1 MSPPWNTQD
10 LQIEVTGAKSENEK
24 MKIGFGSCKMQ
35 NTFCNTGLCSLHS
48 RKRELKIKIGKIN
61 VRFHRWKDSP
71 SRRVRAKRQ
80 ESNGNF
86 TKKIAERHQRKSWPG
101 REKFSDFRFLPSL
114 PPCDNL
120 RPPVHFGLKIR
131 NSRKFPLALSLDR
144 GRDRDKSFSAQR
156 KIDLNLRWLSSV

>member
-1 MSPPWNTQD
+1 
-10 LQIEVTGAKSENEK
+10 
-24 MKIGFGSCKMQ
+24 MQ
-35 NTFCNTGLCSLHS
+35 NAEHILQYCQAFCILGKVKWRLKL
-48 RKRELKIKIGKIN
+48 RKIRMY
-61 VRFHRWKDSP
+61 DSIFERIP
-71 SRRVRAKRQ
+71 PRKAEKLYEAKWR

-101 REKFSDFRFLPSL
+101 SEKFSDFRFLPSL

-156 KIDLNLRWLSSV
+156 KIDLNLR